1 MPLSASSTR
10 IVTGRCNERD
20 THRAGE
26 RQREREKERQRETE
40 RGRWRYNKGN
50 AIDIRSFFSV
60 LC

>member
-26 RQREREKERQRETE
+26 RQREREKERQRERDRE
-40 RGRWRYNKGN
+40 REM
-50 AIDIRSFFSV
+50 AIQ
-60 LC
+60 